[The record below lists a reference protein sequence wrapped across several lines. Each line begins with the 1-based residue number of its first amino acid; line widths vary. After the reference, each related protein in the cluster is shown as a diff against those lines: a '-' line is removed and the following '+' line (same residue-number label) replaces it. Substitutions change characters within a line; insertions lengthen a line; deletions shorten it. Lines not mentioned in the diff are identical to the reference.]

1 MAQERFGARWPAVI
15 DITGDQSFREPKSL
29 EHSQGNRG
37 GNDQADNDHNDDVV
51 GSSVPFRDRTSA

>member
-1 MAQERFGARWPAVI
+1 MPQERSERVSAII
-15 DITGDQSFREPKSL
+15 DITGNQSFRVPKSL
-29 EHSQGNRG
+29 ERSQGNRG